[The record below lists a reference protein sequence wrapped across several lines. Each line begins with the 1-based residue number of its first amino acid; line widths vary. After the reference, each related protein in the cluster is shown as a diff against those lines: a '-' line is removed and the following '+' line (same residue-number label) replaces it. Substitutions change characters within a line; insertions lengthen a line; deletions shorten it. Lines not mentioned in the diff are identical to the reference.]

1 LVYIINQFMFALSK
15 RNWMK
20 KMILPWIFVLLAFA
34 TAMAQTTVKGTVK
47 DNRNRPLTAVS
58 VTLLNSYDGATTD
71 SLGKFSFTT
80 TEKGTFIIEAKSVG
94 YATATQSVNISKEPI
109 QLSFILKEEISELK
123 AVTVT
128 AGSFEA
134 GDKKRTAT
142 VLSALDIYT
151 TGGAN
156 ADITSAVKTLP
167 GAQQVG
173 EQEGLFVR
181 GGAGYETKQMIDGM
195 VVNNPFFTGA
205 PDIATRGRF
214 SPSLFKG
221 NVFSTG
227 GYSALYGQALSS
239 VLLLESIDLPDRSEA
254 SASITT
260 VFVGAGFQ
268 HLDKN
273 KKSSYGINYGYTNL
287 LPYFS
292 IVKQKPD
299 YFAMPEFHS
308 SDANF
313 RIKTKRGGM
322 IKFYTTFATTK
333 LGLRNTDIDSSAL
346 KNAFGLNNLNWYNN
360 LSYRENLGKGWKM
373 QLGLSYSTNVDKIN
387 NTIQNQLN
395 QPVTTTI
402 GYIDGKNFAL
412 KSTQDLSQARAVFE
426 KRIKGISAARFGAEY
441 WFANNKTEFGGFTST
456 LKDHFTSVFG
466 EVDFY
471 ITNGLALKTGARF
484 EHSSILKKANIAPR
498 LSLAYKAG
506 NNAQM
511 SLAYGEFYQ
520 KPENNQL
527 INNATGNPL
536 QLGYTKAT
544 HYLVNYIK
552 TTNLQTFRIEAYY
565 KKYNN
570 LVKTFPDTNTLGT
583 GYAQGFEIFWRDKK
597 SIKNIDYWI
606 SYSYL
611 DTKRD
616 FLNYPTQMQPTFATP
631 HTFNLVTKTFVTKW
645 KTGFNATYTFA
656 TGRPYYDI
664 AFINSKFEIRDQGTT
679 KNFHNLGFS
688 LNYLPNLG
696 KQNAKTFIV
705 LVASVTNALN
715 FNQEFGYRYS
725 YNGQNK
731 VAVTPPAKQFFFIGC
746 FLSWGVDKSQDAINN
761 NL

>member
-1 LVYIINQFMFALSK
+1 
-15 RNWMK
+15 MK
-20 KMILPWIFVLLAFA
+20 KLVLPWLIILLAF
-34 TAMAQTTVKGTVK
+34 TSAMAQTVVKGTVK
-47 DNRNRPLTAVS
+47 SNRNKPLS
-58 VTLLNSYDGATTD
+58 GISITLINSYDGATSD
-71 SLGKFSFTT
+71 SLGNYSFST
-80 TEKGTFIIEAKSVG
+80 TEKGKFMLEAKSLGFTPV
-94 YATATQSVNISKEPI
+94 TQPI
-109 QLSFILKEEISELK
+109 ELEGKIVILDFILKEEISELK
-123 AVTVT
+123 AVVVS

-134 GDKKRTAT
+134 GDKKRAAT

-156 ADITSAVKTLP
+156 ADITGAVKTLP

-195 VVNNPFFTGA
+195 VVNNPFFSGA

-239 VLLLESIDLPDRSEA
+239 VLLLESIDLPNRSEA
-254 SASITT
+254 SASLTT

-268 HLDKN
+268 NLAKN
-273 KKSSYGINYGYTNL
+273 KKSSFGINYGYTNL

-313 RIKTKRGGM
+313 RIKTKKGGM
-322 IKFYTTFATTK
+322 IKYYTTFASSQ
-333 LGLRNTDIDSSAL
+333 LGLRNADIDSANL

-360 LSYRENLGKGWKM
+360 LSYRENLSNGWKM
-373 QLGLSYSTNVDKIN
+373 QLGLSYSTNVDKIT
-387 NTIQNQLN
+387 NTIQNQQN
-395 QPVTTTI
+395 QPVTTSV
-402 GYIDGKNFAL
+402 GYINNKNFAL
-412 KSTQDLSQARAVFE
+412 KSTQDLSQVRAVFE

-441 WFANNKTEFGGFTST
+441 WYANNKTEFNNYTSV
-456 LKDHFTSVFG
+456 LKDHFQSVFA
-466 EVDFY
+466 EADIYVS
-471 ITNGLALKTGARF
+471 NALAIKAGGRF
-484 EHSSILKKANIAPR
+484 EYSSILKKSNIAPR
-498 LSLAYKAG
+498 ISFAYKAG

-527 INNATGNPL
+527 VNNSTGKPL
-536 QLGYTKAT
+536 QIGYTKAT
-544 HYLVNYIK
+544 HYLINYIK
-552 TTNLQTFRIEAYY
+552 TTSLQTFRVEAYY

-570 LVKTFPDTNTLGT
+570 LVKTFPDTNTLGI
-583 GYAQGFEIFWRDKK
+583 GYAQGFELFWRDKK
-597 SIKNIDYWI
+597 TIKNIDYWI

-616 FLNYPTQMQPTFATP
+616 YQNFPSQLQPTFATP
-631 HTFNLVTKTFVTKW
+631 HTFNVVAKNFVTKW

-656 TGRPYYDI
+656 TGRPYYNI
-664 AFINSKFEIRDQGTT
+664 AYSGSKYEIKDEGTT
-679 KNFHNLGFS
+679 KSFHNLGIS

-715 FNQEFGYRYS
+715 FNQEYGYRYS